1 MGRCCGRPYCQWV
14 LRTGVV
20 LDLEEPC
27 RAAGYKIR
35 GPSEWESEEW
45 IAKWGVWREKVVS
58 REWLS
63 GETLKEIDEGRRG
76 DRGV

>member
-45 IAKWGVWREKVVS
+45 IAKWGV
-58 REWLS
+58 
-63 GETLKEIDEGRRG
+63 
-76 DRGV
+76 